1 MSVPTLVCIAGPR
14 KGQSFEITEQG
25 LRLGRD
31 ASNDIVLDDPA
42 VSRFH
47 GRVILHN
54 HGVWVQDAG
63 SRNGVFVNEARVAA
77 NKQVKPGDRVT
88 IGESAFDI
96 EMVEQDA
103 ERSVSVDLGAVQ
115 ALEIPRQPMDPP
127 TKKWKIWPFAL
138 AFVLILLLILIV
150 SLLGKKPADGSASN
164 AKPSSYSLAA
174 ALENPTPDA
183 PEKAK
188 PAIGLESALT
198 AAASRANNVP
208 DPPPGVTAAE
218 LVDQG
223 HEHYRSGRLRDALV
237 AYQMALKVDPTCE
250 ICNLRIERL
259 HVEIDAAIQ
268 ESFDAGLRYYESLQY
283 QQAINAWEKVLLLDP
298 DESSPNHI
306 RTNDYLEKAKARL
319 GSP

>member
-1 MSVPTLVCIAGPR
+1 MSVPTLVCIAGPL

-31 ASNDIVLDDPA
+31 ASNDIVLDDAA

-54 HGVWVQDAG
+54 NGIWVQDAG
-63 SRNGVFVNEARVAA
+63 SRNGVFVSDSRVAA
-77 NKQVKPGDRVT
+77 NRQVKPGDRVT

-96 EMVEQDA
+96 EMVEVDT

-127 TKKWKIWPFAL
+127 VKKWKIWPFVL
-138 AFVLILLLILIV
+138 VLVLIALLVLVI
-150 SLLGKKPADGSASN
+150 SLLGN
-164 AKPSSYSLAA
+164 KPSGAASKGGSPAPYSLAK
-174 ALENPTPDA
+174 ALEKPDA
-183 PEKAK
+183 EAPDKGK
-188 PAIGLESALT
+188 SSIGLENAL
-198 AAASRANNVP
+198 AVAASRAEKLP
-208 DPPPGVTAAE
+208 DPPPGVTSAE

-237 AYQMALKVDPTCE
+237 AYQMALKLDPSCE

-259 HVEIDAAIQ
+259 RVEIDAAIQ

-306 RTNDYLEKAKARL
+306 RTNDYLQKARSRL
-319 GSP
+319 SGP

>member
-31 ASNDIVLDDPA
+31 ASNDIMLDDPA

-47 GRVILHN
+47 GRVIVHN
-54 HGVWVQDAG
+54 NGIWVQDAG
-63 SRNGVFVNEARVAA
+63 SRNGVFVNETRVAA

-88 IGESAFDI
+88 IGESAFDV
-96 EMVEQDA
+96 EMVEIDP
-103 ERSVSVDLGAVQ
+103 EPSVSVDLGAVA
-115 ALEIPRQPMDPP
+115 ALDIPKQPMDPP
-127 TKKWKIWPFAL
+127 VKKWKIWPFVL
-138 AFVLILLLILIV
+138 VIVLIGLLILIV
-150 SLLGKKPADGSASN
+150 SLLGKPPAGGASKDGAP
-164 AKPSSYSLAA
+164 APYSLAA
-174 ALENPTPDA
+174 ALEKPDAGA

-188 PAIGLESALT
+188 APIGLESALAT
-198 AAASRANNVP
+198 AASRSEKVP
-208 DPPPGVTAAE
+208 DPPPGVTSAE

-223 HEHYRSGRLRDALV
+223 HEHYRSGRLRDALT
-237 AYQMALKVDPTCE
+237 AYQMALKLDPACE

-259 HVEIDAAIQ
+259 GVEIDAAIE

-306 RTNDYLEKAKARL
+306 RTSDYLDKAKARL
-319 GSP
+319 ASP